1 MLVWSKIIA
10 SDQENYY
17 EDRFLGMGQTN
28 AVIKQLA
35 SSNRLRVE
43 VFLDNQNEANHLIDE
58 FGGKINKLEN
68 IDWAKKNSI
77 SNRPLIKIRDQIIVS
92 DNSNP
97 THLKD
102 IKNKYPNKKIIA
114 IPAAL
119 AFGTGDH
126 ATTSTCLRMVVDI
139 SKKYKKEKRN
149 WSLFD
154 IGLGTGILAISARL
168 MGAHEVEGFDFDPN
182 AITIA
187 NRNININSIDNIRVY
202 EKDLFDWFPSKDKT
216 WDVITANIFAN
227 VLNPNLNK
235 IWNSV
240 AANGHLLLSGVLK
253 EHHESVIKTS
263 NENGMPE
270 PNIHLKGKWVSFHY
284 KKDS

>member
-1 MLVWSKIIA
+1 
-10 SDQENYY
+10 
-17 EDRFLGMGQTN
+17 
-28 AVIKQLA
+28 
-35 SSNRLRVE
+35 
-43 VFLDNQNEANHLIDE
+43 
-58 FGGKINKLEN
+58 
-68 IDWAKKNSI
+68 
-77 SNRPLIKIRDQIIVS
+77 
-92 DNSNP
+92 
-97 THLKD
+97 
-102 IKNKYPNKKIIA
+102 
-114 IPAAL
+114 
-119 AFGTGDH
+119 
-126 ATTSTCLRMVVDI
+126 MVVDI

-168 MGAHEVEGFDFDPN
+168 MGAYEVEGFDFDPN

-187 NRNININSIDNIRVY
+187 KRNININSIDNIRVY

-227 VLNPNLNK
+227 VLNPNLKK

-270 PNIHLKGKWVSFHY
+270 PNILLKGKWVSFHY

>member
-1 MLVWSKIIA
+1 MCIR
-10 SDQENYY
+10 
-17 EDRFLGMGQTN
+17 DR
-28 AVIKQLA
+28 
-35 SSNRLRVE
+35 
-43 VFLDNQNEANHLIDE
+43 
-58 FGGKINKLEN
+58 
-68 IDWAKKNSI
+68 
-77 SNRPLIKIRDQIIVS
+77 IRDQILVS

-168 MGAHEVEGFDFDPN
+168 MGAYEAEGFDFDPN

-187 NRNININSIDNIRVY
+187 KRNIKINSIDNISVY
-202 EKDLFDWFPSKDKT
+202 EKDLFDWFPSEDKT
-216 WDVITANIFAN
+216 WDVITAC
-227 VLNPNLNK
+227 
-235 IWNSV
+235 
-240 AANGHLLLSGVLK
+240 LLYTSPSPRDATLSR
-253 EHHESVIKTS
+253 
-263 NENGMPE
+263 MP
-270 PNIHLKGKWVSFHY
+270 S
-284 KKDS
+284 SA